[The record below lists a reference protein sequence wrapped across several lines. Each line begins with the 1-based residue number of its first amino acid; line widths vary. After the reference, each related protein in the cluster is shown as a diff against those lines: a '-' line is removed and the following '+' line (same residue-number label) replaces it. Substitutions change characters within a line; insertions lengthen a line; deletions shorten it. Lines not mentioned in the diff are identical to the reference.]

1 MIVSCEKCNKKFN
14 IKDDLIPE
22 KGRMLQCG
30 NCNNKWFFKAP
41 DQNVILKTENNK
53 NLSNEYTIADEKKKI
68 VEKILKSSVPTKNK
82 EIKNEEIKNEEKKS
96 NIKTHKNIKKK
107 SNLIK
112 KLFVLIISMIAL
124 IILVDTFK
132 FQIEKYI
139 PGVNLVLNNL
149 YETLKDLYLFSKDL
163 IN

>member
-30 NCNNKWFFKAP
+30 NCNHKWFFKAP
-41 DQNVILKTENNK
+41 DQNVILKTENTK
-53 NLSNEYTIADEKKKI
+53 DLSNEYTIADEKKKI
-68 VEKILKSSVPTKNK
+68 VEKILKTSVPTENK
-82 EIKNEEIKNEEKKS
+82 EIKNDEKKS
-96 NIKTHKNIKKK
+96 NIKTQKKIKKN
-107 SNLIK
+107 SNLLK
-112 KLFVLIISMIAL
+112 KLFVLIISIIAL

-149 YETLKDLYLFSKDL
+149 YETLKDLSLFSKDL

>member
-30 NCNNKWFFKAP
+30 NCNNKWFFKAQ
-41 DQNVILKTENNK
+41 DQSVILKTENTK

-68 VEKILKSSVPTKNK
+68 VEKILKTSVPTENK
-82 EIKNEEIKNEEKKS
+82 EIKNEEKKS
-96 NIKTHKNIKKK
+96 NIKNQKNIKKN
-107 SNLIK
+107 SNLLK
-112 KLFVLIISMIAL
+112 KLFVLIISIIAL

-149 YETLKDLYLFSKDL
+149 YETLKDLSLFSKDL

>member
-30 NCNNKWFFKAP
+30 NCNHKWFFKAS
-41 DQNVILKTENNK
+41 DQNVILNTENTK
-53 NLSNEYTIADEKKKI
+53 DLSNEYTIADEKKKI
-68 VEKILKSSVPTKNK
+68 VEKILKTSVPTENK
-82 EIKNEEIKNEEKKS
+82 EIKNDEKKS
-96 NIKTHKNIKKK
+96 NIKTQKKIKKN
-107 SNLIK
+107 SNLLK
-112 KLFVLIISMIAL
+112 KLFVLIISIIAL

-149 YETLKDLYLFSKDL
+149 YETLKDLSLFFKDL